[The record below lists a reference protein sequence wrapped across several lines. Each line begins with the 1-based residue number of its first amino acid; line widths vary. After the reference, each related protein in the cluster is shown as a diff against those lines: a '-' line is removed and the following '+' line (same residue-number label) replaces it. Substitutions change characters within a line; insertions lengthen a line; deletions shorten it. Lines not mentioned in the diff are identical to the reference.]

1 MDKFKLTDLKKQLFI
16 RSALLS
22 INGLDEILGL
32 NDALSP
38 DEILYEI
45 INRGLREFEQTNP
58 LILEMK
64 LNRDQMGTCYG
75 MEGFYEIKSNFTLYL
90 DCVISEDQIILVPNA
105 IPQYRVMGS
114 WPVFGNYVYCSE
126 FRRPYLF
133 LGDLPQTQ
141 QFKTI

>member
-64 LNRDQMGTCYG
+64 LNRD
-75 MEGFYEIKSNFTLYL
+75 
-90 DCVISEDQIILVPNA
+90 
-105 IPQYRVMGS
+105 
-114 WPVFGNYVYCSE
+114 GNLLWNGGV
-126 FRRPYLF
+126 L
-133 LGDLPQTQ
+133 
-141 QFKTI
+141 